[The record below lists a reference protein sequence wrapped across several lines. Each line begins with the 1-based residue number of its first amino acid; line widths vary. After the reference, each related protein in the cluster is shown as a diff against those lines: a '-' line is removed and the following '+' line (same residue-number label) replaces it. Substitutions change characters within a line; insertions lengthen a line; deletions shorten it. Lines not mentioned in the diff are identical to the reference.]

1 MTQARNGLA
10 RGVAEARSLPR
21 RFGGVAE
28 ARWMRGGGM
37 AKGTPYRGETEAWR
51 VQAETRPWSRRCK
64 ARTGYTRRGRCE
76 VEVEAE
82 ARAMGGEAKGRRSCG
97 GGEPE
102 ASAKRGRG
110 DAVARPRGC

>member
-76 VEVEAE
+76 VEVEAQ
-82 ARAMGGEAKGRRSCG
+82 ANAMGGQREAEAMTRR
-97 GGEPE
+97 GE
-102 ASAKRGRG
+102 
-110 DAVARPRGC
+110 ARRR